1 MSICVIFLSK
11 TFSGVSKFCDHWMG
25 SKSSKTCKK
34 YTLARMKDVWN
45 VDCSFARSNGVE
57 CPGIFRLKNVLF
69 EKLSAESEILVF
81 FFEGWKRIQL

>member
-1 MSICVIFLSK
+1 MSF
-11 TFSGVSKFCDHWMG
+11 FCQKLFREFRNSVTTEWVRSHP
-25 SKSSKTCKK
+25 KTCKK
-34 YTLARMKDVWN
+34 YRLARMKNVLN